1 MAFLTIIKQVNIAAF
16 QLKFLDS
23 MKIHLVFHVSLL
35 ERYHASIVLRW
46 VSKPPSP
53 IEVNGEQ
60 KYEVEEII
68 NSKPSNQG
76 PNSLRSTKIL
86 SRCHLF
92 CTPLHIPI

>member
-1 MAFLTIIKQVNIAAF
+1 MAFITIAKQVSIVAF

-35 ERYHASIVLRW
+35 QPYHASTIPRW

-53 IEVNGEQ
+53 IKVNGEQ

-68 NSKPSNQG
+68 NSKLSNRG
-76 PNSLRSTKIL
+76 PN
-86 SRCHLF
+86 F
-92 CTPLHIPI
+92 